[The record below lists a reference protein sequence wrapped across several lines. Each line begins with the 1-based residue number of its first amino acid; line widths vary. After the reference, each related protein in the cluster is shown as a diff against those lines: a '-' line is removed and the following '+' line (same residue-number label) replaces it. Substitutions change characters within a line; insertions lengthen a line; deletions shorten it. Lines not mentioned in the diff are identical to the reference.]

1 MLRLRA
7 CVPRTVNLAFTHV
20 LSSDYYG
27 HMLMNRLGLGE
38 NGKGG
43 ASEYG
48 QGRGADVVVEGPRRG
63 GDRERTCRGTFGT
76 QGASGHQ

>member
-1 MLRLRA
+1 M
-7 CVPRTVNLAFTHV
+7 PRTVNLAFTHV

-48 QGRGADVVVEGPRRG
+48 QGRGADVVEGPRRG
-63 GDRERTCRGTFGT
+63 GEIEKPL
-76 QGASGHQ
+76 